1 MNDTEL
7 LLEYYEYLK
16 EQKIQGNKKIVAFM
30 GHDNVPEELIDAF
43 GMIPLRMMFAGND
56 ELMNIS
62 NDYLPPSTC
71 SFAQSCIGLFSSK
84 PNAFKFLDL
93 VDFFIVSNHCVSD
106 ACCSEIITK
115 YFNIPRINFFVSYTQ
130 TTEALKYLK
139 LELLDL
145 KEQLEKISGKA
156 ISSEEIIASLKKYD
170 IFKKKIAKLHDLKI
184 RSAEKLKLIQKAILY
199 GPAFSDEISKILQKL
214 EKTDFQE
221 HENNVVS
228 IIFTGC
234 SIFIGDYLID
244 LIEDSGGNVV
254 FFDTWIGSN
263 YYSDV
268 LQESDYTNVQDPIDL
283 FVKRFAENLQ
293 GDHFVPNFLEN
304 KVNFLDN
311 LVKKYAKKDNGKV
324 GVINHIIKFCDHINI
339 FQTFLKQKLQDR
351 DIRVLNLERDYS
363 RSNRGQLSTRI
374 EAFMEMM

>member
-7 LLEYYEYLK
+7 LLEYYDYLK
-16 EQKIQGNKKIVAFM
+16 EQKIQENKKIVAFM
-30 GHDNVPEELIDAF
+30 GHDNIPEELIDAF

-93 VDFFIVSNHCVSD
+93 VDYFIVSNHCVSD

-115 YFNIPRINFFVSYTQ
+115 YFNVPRLNFFVSYTQ
-130 TTEALKYLK
+130 SSEALKYLK
-139 LELLDL
+139 LELMDL
-145 KEQLEKISGKA
+145 KNQLENISGQV
-156 ISSEEIIASLKKYD
+156 ISNDNIITSLKKYD
-170 IFKKKIAKLHDLKI
+170 SFKKKIARLHELKI
-184 RSAEKLKLIQKAILY
+184 KSSHKLKLIQKAMLY
-199 GPAFSDEISKILQKL
+199 GPAFSDEITKILQEFESRDSK
-214 EKTDFQE
+214 EDK
-221 HENNVVS
+221 NNSVN

-244 LIEDSGGNVV
+244 LIEDSGGNIV
-254 FFDTWIGSN
+254 FFDTWIGHN

-268 LQESDYTNVQDPIDL
+268 FRESDYDVNEDPIDL

-304 KVNFLDN
+304 KVKFLDG
-311 LVKKYAKKDNGKV
+311 LVKKYSNNNNGKV